1 MYRYPKT
8 PITISDTNIKIFF
21 IIFSFFLLNL
31 SVNPSNNNNFL
42 FIMIIF
48 HYFSQIYGVSIN
60 GLPKEAGT
68 ELLFFE
74 NLPEII
80 VNANI
85 VAK

>member
-1 MYRYPKT
+1 
-8 PITISDTNIKIFF
+8 
-21 IIFSFFLLNL
+21 
-31 SVNPSNNNNFL
+31 
-42 FIMIIF
+42 MIIF

-60 GLPKEAGT
+60 GLPKEAGI